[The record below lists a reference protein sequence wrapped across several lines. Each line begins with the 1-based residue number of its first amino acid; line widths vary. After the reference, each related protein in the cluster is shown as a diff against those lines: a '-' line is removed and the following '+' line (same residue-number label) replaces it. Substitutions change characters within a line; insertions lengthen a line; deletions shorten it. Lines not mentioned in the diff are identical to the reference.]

1 MSNYWWHPLIRTVT
15 KNSYGFI
22 IKQISGMSAGVI
34 LFASMISLSLAH
46 GDGTE
51 IYKQLGGNYELRVSA
66 LPDRPVVGIVHITVS
81 PFDAESGRIVPNA
94 QINIVAYDELGNPQ
108 YRARAVNTP
117 AAPEYYDAN
126 FTMKSEG
133 NWVLVVETQ
142 SDDLGFAT
150 FNVPIFIGPQK
161 YTPGLGGIIIW
172 LLVVMAFTGG
182 ATYIWHSS
190 HRARRHTINT

>member
-108 YRARAVNTP
+108 Y
-117 AAPEYYDAN
+117 
-126 FTMKSEG
+126 
-133 NWVLVVETQ
+133 
-142 SDDLGFAT
+142 
-150 FNVPIFIGPQK
+150 
-161 YTPGLGGIIIW
+161 
-172 LLVVMAFTGG
+172 
-182 ATYIWHSS
+182 
-190 HRARRHTINT
+190 